1 MNAQVTRPWA
11 ALAALIVL
19 IAAGVLI
26 HHMAL
31 ARVDSIGTVSAR
43 MKPTAAAR
51 VQFVSYIASHP
62 SFVLPYLATFLA
74 GLLWMRLRKLPRWS
88 LWLTF
93 TFLALPIF
101 GYIWI
106 CFRITST
113 NFIFGP
119 P

>member
-26 HHMAL
+26 HHIAL
-31 ARVDSIGTVSAR
+31 AHVDIIGTLSAR

-51 VQFVSYIASHP
+51 VQFVSYIATHP
-62 SFVLPYLATFLA
+62 WFVLPYLAIFLA
-74 GLLWMRLRKLPRWS
+74 GLLWTRLRKLPGWS

-93 TFLALPIF
+93 TFLALPIL

-106 CFRITST
+106 CFRITTT
-113 NFIFGP
+113 NFVFAP